1 MSLVPYVVEQ
11 TSRGERSYDIFSRLL
26 NDRIIFLGEEVND
39 TTASL
44 VVAQLLYLEAQDPD
58 KDIQL
63 YINSPGGSVTAPLP
77 VTGGGESLGTVT
89 VSDPGVQLL
98 LADGLSAQDVTV
110 DLELPEQYLLGAE
123 PAVYAVY
130 TLNGGTKQES
140 ASVRVKAEITGLA
153 ELLEQSTGTTLEAA
167 RDVEPGSS
175 AWLLAGISVGCT
187 VGAAVVTVLVLR
199 VYARLKKRRKTAR
212 HHKKA

>member
-1 MSLVPYVVEQ
+1 M
-11 TSRGERSYDIFSRLL
+11 T
-26 NDRIIFLGEEVND
+26 
-39 TTASL
+39 
-44 VVAQLLYLEAQDPD
+44 
-58 KDIQL
+58 
-63 YINSPGGSVTAPLP
+63 
-77 VTGGGESLGTVT
+77 
-89 VSDPGVQLL
+89 DPGVKLL
-98 LADGLSAQDVTV
+98 LAEGLSAQDVTV

-153 ELLEQSTGTTLEAA
+153 ELLEQSTGTTLEAS

-187 VGAAVVTVLVLR
+187 VGAAVVTVLALR
-199 VYARLKKRRKTAR
+199 VHARLKKRRKTAKR
-212 HHKKA
+212 RNKA